1 MKRTASA
8 HWTGDLKQ
16 GKGQLT
22 TASGVLKD
30 TPYSFTTRFE
40 DDKGTNPEELIASAH
55 AGCFTMALSAIL
67 GNAGFIA
74 ESLQTQATVSLDQIE
89 GNWTVTTIDLQL
101 TGKIPGIDN
110 EKFQALALEA
120 KKNCPISRLMN
131 ANITLKAELR

>member
-40 DDKGTNPEELIASAH
+40 GEKGTNPEELIASAH

-67 GNAGFIA
+67 GNAGFVA
-74 ESLQTQATVSLDQIE
+74 ESLQTQATVSLDQVE

-101 TGKIPGIDN
+101 TGKIPGIDDA
-110 EKFQALALEA
+110 KFQTLALEA

-131 ANITLKAELR
+131 ANITLKAELQ